1 MTTVRQVLQIKG
13 PQIWSVPPQA
23 TVFQAL
29 ELMAEKDIG
38 AVLVLAPTGQLAGIF
53 TERDYA
59 RKVILKGR
67 NSRNVSVGELM
78 ITKVFVAAPDIT
90 LEDCLQIMTTKKIRH
105 LPVMD
110 GEQLAGMI
118 TIGDVAKHLLAD
130 RQFTI
135 QQLERYIVGPTYP
148 GT

>member
-1 MTTVRQVLQIKG
+1 MITVQSILKTKG
-13 PQIWSVPPQA
+13 HTIHSVSPSA
-23 TVFQAL
+23 SVFDAL
-29 ELMAEKDIG
+29 RKMAEHNCG
-38 AVLVLAPTGQLAGIF
+38 ALVVMEGAKLVGMIS
-53 TERDYA
+53 ERDYA
-59 RKVILKGR
+59 RKVILMGR

-110 GEQLAGMI
+110 GELLAGMI